1 MSEKLH
7 IEKQYS
13 DNCFTTYTVYG
24 LSPDEMDGILGAEN
38 FNQMRDRLVKIMD
51 SHPNDSSYGQN
62 IASGW
67 RWGYGIYDIRHFG
80 GHLIVKVGSS
90 CD

>member
-1 MSEKLH
+1 MLH
-7 IEKQYS
+7 IEKAYS
-13 DNCFTTYTVYG
+13 DNFYNTFIVEG
-24 LSPDEMDGILGAEN
+24 LSVEETQEILTAHANGKDE
-38 FNQMRDRLVKIMD
+38 RDVLVDVM
-51 SHPNDSSYGQN
+51 SRHENDSDYGQN

-80 GHLIVKVGSS
+80 GHLLVEVGNS